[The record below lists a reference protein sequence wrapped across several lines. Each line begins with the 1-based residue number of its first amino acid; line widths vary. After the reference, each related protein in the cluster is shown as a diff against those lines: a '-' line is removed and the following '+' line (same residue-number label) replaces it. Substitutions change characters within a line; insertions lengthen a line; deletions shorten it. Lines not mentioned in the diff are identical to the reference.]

1 MSLKLNLLSLLSNA
15 ITFTM
20 LSEVKTDCHVSV
32 TSININLDH
41 NKKQVL
47 KGGLQGQIFI
57 F

>member
-32 TSININLDH
+32 TSININLDR